1 MNSIVSSAIGNL
13 PIVPLLLLPFA
24 LIFFIIVFPFWGI
37 ALAILGLVLLVM
49 RGLTTAGLKA
59 LAGPTAAVHRAFR
72 WVLTF
77 GGFVRL
83 GQPGEHAS
91 HPPRV

>member
-1 MNSIVSSAIGNL
+1 MNRIVSSAVGNL

-37 ALAILGLVLLVM
+37 ALAILGLVLAVM
-49 RGLTTAGLKA
+49 RGLTAAGLKP

-83 GQPGEHAS
+83 GQKGEQPSRQPHA
-91 HPPRV
+91 